1 MEALAGLLDGAHKSL
16 EFFTRQLAML
26 RDDSESRE
34 CWICLEEDI
43 PLEELCVLPCG
54 HAMHLKCGGPDHAVA
69 LLANAIDAC
78 LATSGLRSHFR
89 QLWKQTYGRSV

>member
-34 CWICLEEDI
+34 CCICLEEDI

-54 HAMHLKCGGPDHAVA
+54 HAMHLKCGGGQTTPWR
-69 LLANAIDAC
+69 C
-78 LATSGLRSHFR
+78 WRMRSTR
-89 QLWKQTYGRSV
+89 V